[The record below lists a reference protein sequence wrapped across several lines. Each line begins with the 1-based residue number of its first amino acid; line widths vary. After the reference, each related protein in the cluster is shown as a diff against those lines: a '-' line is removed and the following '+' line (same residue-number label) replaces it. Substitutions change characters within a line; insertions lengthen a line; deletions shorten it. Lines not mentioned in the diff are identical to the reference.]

1 MDGQTESLGGR
12 IEAGRKEL
20 QAALESEVARLERE
34 DEDIKKRMAGDKL
47 ELSRRTD
54 EVAQNVVRERDERVE
69 ACDRLA
75 AERQELEQQ
84 CDGLSKENNTLK
96 REAAELKTTVTKE
109 QGGNSI
115 DI

>member
-1 MDGQTESLGGR
+1 MTFQGSNSGLFWAISKVYWLATQVNVDSKLDGQAESLGGK

-20 QAALESEVARLERE
+20 QAVLESEVARLERE

-69 ACDRLA
+69 ACDRHGCQMA
-75 AERQELEQQ
+75 IARF
-84 CDGLSKENNTLK
+84 
-96 REAAELKTTVTKE
+96 
-109 QGGNSI
+109 
-115 DI
+115 